1 MIKGVIFDLGGTLIK
16 PARTTEEDNAAS
28 LLDWLRGQGFLVDDR
43 IASNLVAERAASFET
58 RARLEGYR
66 EIRVG
71 DVLRVV
77 LQRFGL
83 PSDQEFIEKAERAF
97 YAPEVADVRPLEG
110 AQEILQ
116 WLQSQ
121 NLHAGVAS
129 NATSHYVVT
138 ELCRAAGVAPFL
150 APIVSSARV
159 GWAKPDRR
167 IFETILSRWAIS
179 PGESVMVGD
188 TLAADILG
196 GRHMG
201 MRTILLTATRDPEEA
216 TATPEIEPDAVAPD
230 LMTVKRIIEVWT
242 GPDRNRPA
250 DRPDPQLPRSPG

>member
-1 MIKGVIFDLGGTLIK
+1 VKGVIFDLGGTLIK
-16 PARTTEEDNAAS
+16 PARTKEEDNAAS
-28 LLDWLRGQGFLVDDR
+28 LLDWLRGQGFRVDDR
-43 IASNLVAERAASFET
+43 FAPDLVAVRAASFER

-71 DVLRVV
+71 DVLSVV

-83 PSDQEFIEKAERAF
+83 PSKQEFIEKAERAF

-121 NLHAGVAS
+121 HLRAGVAS
-129 NATSHYVVT
+129 NATSHYLVT
-138 ELCRAAGVAPFL
+138 ELCRAAGIAPFIDL
-150 APIVSSARV
+150 IVSSAQV

-167 IFETILSRWAIS
+167 IFETILHRWS
-179 PGESVMVGD
+179 VSSSDVVMVGD

-196 GRHMG
+196 GNRMG
-201 MRTILLTATRDPEEA
+201 MRTVLLTATHEPGQA
-216 TATPEIEPDAVAPD
+216 TATAEIEPDEIALD
-230 LMTVKRIIEVWT
+230 LMTAKRIIEAWIE
-242 GPDRNRPA
+242 
-250 DRPDPQLPRSPG
+250 PG